1 MKRILLIRFS
11 ALGDVAMLAPVVR
24 EVAKANPYVE
34 FTVLSRPMCEP
45 LFEGLG
51 ENVKFRGADVKHGE
65 YHSLKGLYK
74 LFRELH
80 QEHYD
85 IICDMHD
92 VLRTKVLRKLFRLHG
107 YEVHKINKHRE
118 LRKIITAQGD
128 RKQLRQLPTS
138 FENYIEALPLSPPE
152 GGGHNAFV
160 NEGRGAIGI
169 APFAAHQ
176 GKIYPLEKM
185 EEVVKNLNANPN
197 VNIIY
202 LFSAPGKERELMRE
216 WAGKYPNVRLAAD
229 ECKDL
234 REELRLMKTL
244 NVMLTMDS
252 ANMHLA
258 SLVGTRVIS
267 VWGATHPYAGF
278 LGWGQSAEDCIQRDD
293 LPCRPC
299 SIYGNKPCLRG
310 DMACMQI
317 APSAIAERV
326 ISCIAPD

>member
-1 MKRILLIRFS
+1 
-11 ALGDVAMLAPVVR
+11 MLAPVVR

-128 RKQLRQLPTS
+128 RKQLRQLVSP
-138 FENYIEALPLSPPE
+138 EPL
-152 GGGHNAFV
+152 
-160 NEGRGAIGI
+160 
-169 APFAAHQ
+169 
-176 GKIYPLEKM
+176 
-185 EEVVKNLNANPN
+185 
-197 VNIIY
+197 
-202 LFSAPGKERELMRE
+202 
-216 WAGKYPNVRLAAD
+216 
-229 ECKDL
+229 
-234 REELRLMKTL
+234 
-244 NVMLTMDS
+244 
-252 ANMHLA
+252 
-258 SLVGTRVIS
+258 
-267 VWGATHPYAGF
+267 
-278 LGWGQSAEDCIQRDD
+278 
-293 LPCRPC
+293 
-299 SIYGNKPCLRG
+299 
-310 DMACMQI
+310 
-317 APSAIAERV
+317 
-326 ISCIAPD
+326 